1 MENSEITVVFKYDL
15 VCKNEEEEITFEAN
29 KKCSVNEKFFESLSI
44 KDLDKLI
51 PESFWQNIKFVPQA
65 KIEQMNKIKQSEGYS
80 FQRYNNNL
88 VDCVTVLLEKHVDAA
103 FEYLKAKRRS
113 TEKKNIYFTQK
124 EIEQFKEPLIVG
136 KESLQLLYPEQ
147 KDYFDKLKDDELQ
160 KEIDKKLMLN
170 IEYDKELK
178 RGNVLRDKG
187 QSHQIDKIK
196 KVKEEELYNELLKI
210 NEQYINYFD
219 LDFLYRK
226 IIEEKSN
233 DGQLNDFQKAFV
245 FICNGYENIIYRVQ
259 FGFRNF
265 EYEEWFSR
273 GWEFYKF
280 LLEHTAKS
288 VIQKFQL
295 GQYKQI
301 SWRKISDL
309 TEALECASLY
319 LETVPR
325 DVMYKI
331 IFHNGEHNTI
341 DLTIKKIADLLSS
354 PYFIL
359 YWRSDGESLSKESF
373 IFFRKLYYLII
384 DEEKERKDKNRKFT
398 AR

>member
-1 MENSEITVVFKYDL
+1 M
-15 VCKNEEEEITFEAN
+15 
-29 KKCSVNEKFFESLSI
+29 
-44 KDLDKLI
+44 
-51 PESFWQNIKFVPQA
+51 
-65 KIEQMNKIKQSEGYS
+65 
-80 FQRYNNNL
+80 
-88 VDCVTVLLEKHVDAA
+88 
-103 FEYLKAKRRS
+103 
-113 TEKKNIYFTQK
+113 
-124 EIEQFKEPLIVG
+124 
-136 KESLQLLYPEQ
+136 
-147 KDYFDKLKDDELQ
+147 
-160 KEIDKKLMLN
+160 
-170 IEYDKELK
+170 
-178 RGNVLRDKG
+178 
-187 QSHQIDKIK
+187 
-196 KVKEEELYNELLKI
+196 
-210 NEQYINYFD
+210 
-219 LDFLYRK
+219 
-226 IIEEKSN
+226 
-233 DGQLNDFQKAFV
+233 
-245 FICNGYENIIYRVQ
+245 
-259 FGFRNF
+259 
-265 EYEEWFSR
+265 
-273 GWEFYKF
+273 
-280 LLEHTAKS
+280 EHTAKS